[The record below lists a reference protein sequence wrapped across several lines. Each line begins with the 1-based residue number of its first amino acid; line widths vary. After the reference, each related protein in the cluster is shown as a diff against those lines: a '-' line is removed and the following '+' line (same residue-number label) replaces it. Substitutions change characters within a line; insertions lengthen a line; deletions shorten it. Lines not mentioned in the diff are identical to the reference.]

1 MKIYSY
7 GKLKFAFYSIFKM
20 EEKIII
26 NDLILNL
33 KSNINMYEIAI
44 CDAEN
49 IGIRQIIQQ
58 IRDNTES
65 MLYELIKIAKIK
77 GYIIINEKAE
87 TGEIETIK
95 NEII

>member
-1 MKIYSY
+1 
-7 GKLKFAFYSIFKM
+7 M

-33 KSNINMYEIAI
+33 KSNINMYEKAI

-58 IRDNTES
+58 IRDNSES
-65 MLYELIKIAKIK
+65 MLYELTKIAKIK

>member
-1 MKIYSY
+1 
-7 GKLKFAFYSIFKM
+7 M

-58 IRDNTES
+58 IRYNTES

>member
-1 MKIYSY
+1 
-7 GKLKFAFYSIFKM
+7 M

-58 IRDNTES
+58 IRDNTQS

>member
-1 MKIYSY
+1 
-7 GKLKFAFYSIFKM
+7 M

-33 KSNINMYEIAI
+33 KSNINMYERAI

-58 IRDNTES
+58 IRNNSES
-65 MLYELIKIAKIK
+65 MLYELTKIAKIK

-87 TGEIETIK
+87 IGEIETIK
-95 NEII
+95 NEIV

>member
-1 MKIYSY
+1 
-7 GKLKFAFYSIFKM
+7 M

-33 KSNINMYEIAI
+33 KSNLSMYENAI

-49 IGIRQIIQQ
+49 VGLRQIIQQ
-58 IRDNTES
+58 IRNNCES
-65 MLYELIKIAKIK
+65 MLFELTKIAKIK

-87 TGEIETIK
+87 IGEIETIK
-95 NEII
+95 KEII

>member
-1 MKIYSY
+1 
-7 GKLKFAFYSIFKM
+7 M